1 MDINLFDL
9 SGSSVGTVSFDH
21 SVLGDSVR
29 IRLLHQAVKMYE
41 ANKRVGTA
49 QAKTRSE
56 VAGQRKKPWR
66 QKGTGRARS
75 GTKQSPIWVG
85 GGVVFGPRARDYSW
99 TMPKKSRKLAL
110 KSALL
115 SKFQDDE
122 VIAITGIE
130 LDSPKTK
137 AISGFLNKTGM
148 NEHSV
153 LFVVNSYDKNVIL
166 SVRNVPN
173 AAVDQLSNLNA
184 YDILK
189 YKRIVFTQ
197 EALSLLGE
205 EATR

>member
-148 NEHSV
+148 NKHSV

>member
-9 SGSSVGTVSFDH
+9 SGNSVGTVSFDQ

-29 IRLLHQAVKMYE
+29 IRLLHQAVQMYQ

-56 VAGQRKKPWR
+56 VAGRRKKPWR

-122 VIAITGIE
+122 VIAISGME

-137 AISGFLNKTGM
+137 AISGFLNKTGLIDT
-148 NEHSV
+148 SV
-153 LFVVNSYDKNVIL
+153 LFVVGSYDKNIIL
-166 SVRNVPN
+166 SVRNVVK
-173 AAVDQLSNLNA
+173 ASVDQLSNLNA
-184 YDILK
+184 YDVLK